1 MPYLIDGHNLI
12 PKLPGLSLRNIDD
25 EVALI
30 ERLQAYA
37 QRTGKKVEVF
47 FDGAPPGNDGTRK
60 YGNITAHFV
69 RVGTTADS
77 AIRLYLL
84 RMKGAAKNWVVVS
97 SDRQVQAE
105 ARGVRAQVLPSEEF
119 AKDFLKPVVSSSSK
133 KPRQE
138 EKLSPT
144 EVAEWLALF
153 KQSDPSDFP
162 E

>member
-12 PKLPGLSLRNIDD
+12 PKIPGLSLQKIDD
-25 EVALI
+25 EIALI
-30 ERLQAYA
+30 ERLQVYV
-37 QRTGKKVEVF
+37 QRTGKKVVVF
-47 FDGAPPGNDGTRK
+47 FDGAPPGNDGMRK

-77 AIRLYLL
+77 AIRLHLL
-84 RMKGAAKNWVVVS
+84 RLKGAAKNWIVVS

-105 ARGVRAQVLPSEEF
+105 ARGVHAQVLPSEEF
-119 AKDFLKPVVSSSSK
+119 VKDLLKPTVSSSFQ

-153 KQSDPSDFP
+153 KQSDPSDSP
-162 E
+162 D